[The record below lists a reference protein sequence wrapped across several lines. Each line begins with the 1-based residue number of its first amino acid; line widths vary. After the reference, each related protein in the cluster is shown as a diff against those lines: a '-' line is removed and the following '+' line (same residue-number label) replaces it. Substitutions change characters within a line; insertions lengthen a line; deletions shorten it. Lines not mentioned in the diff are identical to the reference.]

1 MSRNA
6 QLDAWSIL
14 ISVVK
19 CLSINHLIVTLG
31 LAFVYRLS
39 FSLGLEFVSLRKRV
53 RRTLYDLY
61 FTYFLPEKMVRFTR
75 TGRGFFV
82 MLI

>member
-1 MSRNA
+1 MSKNA

-31 LAFVYRLS
+31 LAFVYGLS
-39 FSLGLEFVSLRKRV
+39 FSLGLEF

-61 FTYFLPEKMVRFTR
+61 FTYFLPEKMVRFTK